1 MPRVYHAFR
10 LIPSLTDPDDLYSGE
25 SPFIARGVVVYAPP
39 VAAARR
45 TCANAV
51 QNSLAVSNLNVNG
64 CTELP
69 SDGVQEHLEMDQRG
83 ERAVPKTVFR
93 KSGRFAVER
102 GRFRQGL
109 RSNP

>member
-1 MPRVYHAFR
+1 MPRVYQAFR

-25 SPFIARGVVVYAPP
+25 SPFVARGMVVYAPP

-69 SDGVQEHLEMDQRG
+69 
-83 ERAVPKTVFR
+83 
-93 KSGRFAVER
+93 
-102 GRFRQGL
+102 
-109 RSNP
+109 

>member
-1 MPRVYHAFR
+1 MPRISHALR
-10 LIPSLTDPDDLYSGE
+10 LIPSRPYPDDLFAGA
-25 SPFIARGVVVYAPP
+25 PQFVAPGGAVLVPP

-69 SDGVQEHLEMDQRG
+69 
-83 ERAVPKTVFR
+83 
-93 KSGRFAVER
+93 
-102 GRFRQGL
+102 
-109 RSNP
+109 

>member
-1 MPRVYHAFR
+1 MPRVYQAFR

-25 SPFIARGVVVYAPP
+25 PPFVARVVVVYVPP

-69 SDGVQEHLEMDQRG
+69 
-83 ERAVPKTVFR
+83 
-93 KSGRFAVER
+93 
-102 GRFRQGL
+102 
-109 RSNP
+109 